1 MACWEDSQPDRY
13 PCGCNGT
20 PHWHPK
26 AKDTPMT
33 DDEIKAIVTKYIV
46 EGFEDDN
53 ADCLHEMDEF
63 DALFDYLPDGSVT
76 DTPPDFK
83 RAYEF
88 YLRAK
93 VTVTFE

>member
-26 AKDTPMT
+26 EKATAMT
-33 DDEIKAIVTKYIV
+33 DDEIKALVTKYIV

-53 ADCLHEMDEF
+53 ADCLHEMDEWEP
-63 DALFDYLPDGSVT
+63 YLSRSDDEPLN
-76 DTPPDFK
+76 

-88 YLRAK
+88 YNRAT